1 MLRKELRKKDARIAR
16 IDPRH
21 RPYYLP
27 TERLTILELKA
38 ARGWSL
44 AHTARVFFVE
54 PKTIA
59 SWLKRIDED
68 GSSALVQL

>member
-21 RPYYLP
+21 RPYYPP
-27 TERLTILELKA
+27 TERLAILEFKA

-44 AHTARVFFVE
+44 VQAARAFLVE
-54 PKTIA
+54 PKTKA